1 MDQWRQGAS
10 PYTGDSG
17 RGTQTT
23 TSMTA
28 VQASPGG
35 PNPPGG
41 TVVAAGAPDDPD
53 HNPGLRSKLRRDRR
67 AANHRKIQRV
77 CLAIL
82 YSLDIVMVVAYT
94 IAYINGQCSQDE
106 LLKTI
111 SGAISFAILVDWA
124 AMHDEK
130 RAQKG
135 RNALRYP
142 VAAPR
147 EHYVTGAVEWQCP
160 LCQTFNDVPPLARDV
175 HWPLMQRCVA
185 CHETVVV
192 PDVRHHER
200 TA

>member
-1 MDQWRQGAS
+1 MDQWRRGAS
-10 PYTGDSG
+10 PYAGDDGGVQKAS
-17 RGTQTT
+17 
-23 TSMTA
+23 SMLA
-28 VQASPGG
+28 VQTSPGG
-35 PNPPGG
+35 PYPPRG
-41 TVVAAGAPDDPD
+41 TTVAAGTPDDPD
-53 HNPGLRSKLRRDRR
+53 HNPGLRNKLRRDRR
-67 AANHRKIQRV
+67 AANHMKIQRV

-82 YSLDIVMVVAYT
+82 YSLDIVMVVVYT

-106 LLKTI
+106 LLRAI
-111 SGAISFAILVDWA
+111 RGAIGFAIFVDWA

-175 HWPLMQRCVA
+175 NWPLMQQCVA

-192 PDVRHHER
+192 PDVRRHER